1 MFNKKNKEYKPNLN
15 YSYMKEIESELP
27 EKQKRL
33 EELRSDIESK
43 RKKYNSIGLLA
54 YEDDDRVIGYFDA
67 WDLRSWEKYKKSMY
81 ERYIYKGNTCKFM
94 QPSIVNT
101 ISIIYIVT
109 QLSLLA
115 FILINK
121 AYNKL
126 GIEWY
131 TFTLLWLIC
140 FEILSGVVSI
150 WYYIIRPNLYL
161 RKIKQKEIK
170 KLTLEYKTLSTEIET
185 KQGLIEAYKLATI
198 NVNKAMADSKVP
210 IVGQLRQI
218 IDDTREN
225 TLDKL
230 EPNLKSK
237 YSECLDKC
245 DKILDIG
252 EEDGRIITE
261 INRIYNV
268 YINEI
273 NGIIE
278 RAELDSDTTR
288 MVYELLDSFNTF
300 LDKKIQKFSKRNKE
314 NVIDDISAL
323 KKALQD
329 ED

>member
-1 MFNKKNKEYKPNLN
+1 MFNKKNNEYKPNLN
-15 YSYMKEIESELP
+15 YSYIKEIESELP

-33 EELRSDIESK
+33 SELRSDIEDK
-43 RKKYNSIGLLA
+43 RKEYNSIGLLT
-54 YEDDDRVIGYFDA
+54 YEDDGRVIGYFDA

-81 ERYIYKGNTCKFM
+81 ERYRYGGSTCKFM

-101 ISIIYIVT
+101 ISIIYLVT

-115 FILINK
+115 FILLNK
-121 AYNKL
+121 AYNKF

-131 TFTLLWLIC
+131 TFTLLWLIYL
-140 FEILSGVVSI
+140 EILSGVVSI
-150 WYYIIRPNLYL
+150 WYYIIRPNLYS

-198 NVNKAMADSKVP
+198 NVNKAIADSKVS

-278 RAELDSDTTR
+278 RAELDSDTTK